1 MKKYLLPGL
10 LTCLFFSPL
19 IYAEEKST
27 SPAPALNYSSDYAKE
42 NPPKVAPGSY
52 YYVKEKPG
60 DVTPASGS
68 SPYYI
73 KEGPVPDYA
82 NEKPIA
88 VTPAPDYRPHSIK
101 SMRRTKAS
109 MSRTSS
115 TPDYNPWFV
124 PFDILITRPLGLAA
138 TLTGTALFVVF
149 SPFTALSSIAPPH
162 DAFERTADVFIVVPA
177 TYTFLRPVGKFL
189 CPGDCRPADIK

>member
-10 LTCLFFSPL
+10 LIYLFFSPL
-19 IYAEEKST
+19 IYAEESST
-27 SPAPALNYSSDYAKE
+27 TPPPALNYNSDYAKE
-42 NPPKVAPGSY
+42 KPPKVAPGSY

-60 DVTPASGS
+60 DVSPASDS

-73 KEGPVPDYA
+73 KEGPVPDYV

-88 VTPAPDYRPHSIK
+88 VSPTPDYNSHSIN

-109 MSRTSS
+109 IRRTNS

-124 PFDILITRPLGLAA
+124 PFDILITRPLGLA
-138 TLTGTALFVVF
+138 TTITGTVLFVAF

>member
-1 MKKYLLPGL
+1 MKKYLLFNL

-19 IYAEEKST
+19 IYAEASST
-27 SPAPALNYSSDYAKE
+27 ASTPTSQYNPYNVKVP
-42 NPPKVAPGSY
+42 PPKVSPGSY
-52 YYVKEKPG
+52 YYVKENPTTSVPTQDYG
-60 DVTPASGS
+60 
-68 SPYYI
+68 PYII
-73 KEGPVPDYA
+73 KEGPVPEYI
-82 NEKPIA
+82 NENPVK
-88 VTPAPDYRPHSIK
+88 VTPTPGYSPHSIK
-101 SMRRTKAS
+101 TMRRSKAS
-109 MSRTSS
+109 RVRSKH

-138 TLTGTALFVVF
+138 TVAGTALFVVF